1 MGLQETEHILLRL
14 QLQAHSNKAKPSRPG
29 LKEQIASITEP
40 GVDRLPQMIQ
50 CRCRRDPPDAAKEAV
65 SEAQMSKEDV
75 WPCFNEGRE
84 GPSASEEMSLLN
96 RQGSYHGLYAHIS
109 K

>member
-1 MGLQETEHILLRL
+1 
-14 QLQAHSNKAKPSRPG
+14 
-29 LKEQIASITEP
+29 
-40 GVDRLPQMIQ
+40 MIQ
-50 CRCRRDPPDAAKEAV
+50 CRCRRDPPDAGKEAV

-75 WPCFNEGRE
+75 WLCFNEGRE